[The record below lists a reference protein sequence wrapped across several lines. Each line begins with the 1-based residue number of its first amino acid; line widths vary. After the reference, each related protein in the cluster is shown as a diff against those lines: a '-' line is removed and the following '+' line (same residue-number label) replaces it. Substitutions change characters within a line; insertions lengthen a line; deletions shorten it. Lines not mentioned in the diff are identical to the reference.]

1 MTGSAL
7 KRWTLWSRKKSEI
20 GKGSG
25 EGGAKN
31 RTGPEGGGFFSEV
44 FLCFFVERVFGGGP
58 VGVFFFFV
66 WFLGSLGGLLLEVF
80 LKSMRFSRK
89 GW

>member
-7 KRWTLWSRKKSEI
+7 KRWTLLFGKKSKI

-31 RTGPEGGGFFSEV
+31 RTGRKAGGFFSEV
-44 FLCFFVERVFGGGP
+44 FLCFFLSVFSE
-58 VGVFFFFV
+58 GV
-66 WFLGSLGGLLLEVF
+66 
-80 LKSMRFSRK
+80 R
-89 GW
+89 